1 MSKLKLKLNNK
12 GYLDEFTLNGKKLGE
27 NITKLTLIMEPNTSN
42 EPKLILEYMGETEIE
57 GNIEIE
63 KKKVKQS

>member
-27 NITKLTLIMEPNTSN
+27 NITKLTLIMEPNTNN

-63 KKKVKQS
+63 KKQVKQS